1 MTKKNP
7 NKSKKMQAKKLGFVW
22 SSLVE
27 IGLFKGL
34 QREKQKN
41 PLQSQVV
48 CQRFELAMI
57 GSDRFHAPVVRPGPI
72 GG

>member
-7 NKSKKMQAKKLGFVW
+7 NKSKKMQAKRLGFVW

-41 PLQSQVV
+41 PSSISG
-48 CQRFELAMI
+48 CMSTI
-57 GSDRFHAPVVRPGPI
+57 
-72 GG
+72 